1 MQQITRREFLRI
13 SALSAAA
20 SVAAACATPAPGTSP
35 AGSAVQPT
43 AAAVQPAASPATA
56 VPVSQGYNEAP
67 EFAAQV
73 QSGALPPV
81 DERLPVA
88 PLVITPVEEVG
99 QYGGTWRLVS
109 LDDAMGWIRMA
120 NNVEPFLRWNLTA
133 TGHVPNL
140 LESWQWNEDAT
151 ALTASL
157 RKGIRWSDGTD
168 LTVNDY
174 LFWWNDLV
182 LDERVPINN
191 PVGTLVGGKMM
202 EVSKVDDYTLSYQFA
217 AANPLF
223 LEYHSRG
230 YGQSSWF
237 MVPAHYFKQY
247 HPQYST
253 TVAKDEVDPLL
264 DRYNNRD
271 HYPDIPVFTAYQVSD
286 FRSGERATFKR
297 NPYYWKVDTEGNQLP
312 YIDALDVVIVA
323 NRELVIM
330 MGTAG
335 ELDCQFRDFAVRDVP
350 LLKENA
356 EKGDYRVM
364 MWKRGDFG
372 WPALLLGYDYP
383 DEEIVDLMY
392 DKRFRQALSWDINR
406 QRIND
411 IVSLGLAVPRQAAL
425 SSDSPE
431 FQSPEG
437 RAVFEE
443 WANSYAEYQ
452 PETAKKLLDEV
463 GVVDA
468 NGDGWRERPNG
479 KDLELVVDILVT
491 DPQCIDAMDLIK
503 EDWEGIGLKTTLN
516 VIEGT
521 VMTQRANEGQYMIWA
536 RGSNC
541 AWGVVSAPPHWTPIE
556 FTGYAIAP
564 RIGLYYQTGGKSGIQ
579 PRPGSALEQLQQAY
593 TEVIS
598 EVDPVE
604 REKKLLRA
612 YRIHIDEGPV
622 NIGTI
627 AEHPSPAVVK
637 NSFRN
642 VPEFGVPGPWDLGY
656 PGTTAPEQ
664 YFFKA

>member
-1 MQQITRREFLRI
+1 MHDITRREFLRI
-13 SALSAAA
+13 SALTAAT
-20 SVAAACATPAPGTSP
+20 SLAAACATPAPAAVP
-35 AGSAVQPT
+35 AEPAVQPG
-43 AAAVQPAASPATA
+43 APAAPAAPSTE
-56 VPVSQGYNEAP
+56 GFKEAP

-73 QSGALPPV
+73 ESAALPPV
-81 DERLPVA
+81 DERLPLS
-88 PLVITPVEEVG
+88 PLIITPIEEVG

-133 TGHVPNL
+133 TAHVPNL
-140 LESWQWNEDAT
+140 LETWEWNDDAT
-151 ALTASL
+151 ALTVGL
-157 RKGIRWSDGTD
+157 RKGIKWSDGTD
-168 LTVNDY
+168 LTADDY

-182 LDERVPINN
+182 LDDRVPINN
-191 PVGTLVGGKMM
+191 PVGTFVGGKMV

-237 MVPAHYFKQY
+237 IVPAHYMKQF
-247 HPQYST
+247 HPEYNT
-253 TVAKDEVDPLL
+253 AVTNDAIDDLL
-264 DRYNNRD
+264 DHYNNRD
-271 HYPDIPVFTAYQVSD
+271 HYPDMPVFAAYQIAD
-286 FRSGERATFKR
+286 FKSGEYAKFRR
-297 NPYYWKVDTEGNQLP
+297 NPYYWKVDTEGQQLP
-312 YIDALDVVIVA
+312 YIDGLDVTIVA

-350 LLKENA
+350 LLKENE
-356 EKGDYRVM
+356 EKGDYRVL

-392 DKRFRQALSWDINR
+392 DKRFRQALSWAINR

-411 IVSLGLAVPRQAAL
+411 LVALGLAVPRQAAL

-437 RAVFEE
+437 RAVFDE
-443 WANSYAEYQ
+443 WAASYAELQ
-452 PETAKKLLDEV
+452 PETAKQLLDEV

-479 KDLELVVDILVT
+479 KDLELIVDIVVT

-503 EDWEGIGLKTTLN
+503 EDWESVGLKTTLN
-516 VIEGT
+516 VIDGT
-521 VMTQRANEGQYMIWA
+521 VMGQRANEGQYMFWA

-556 FTGYAIAP
+556 FTSYGIAP
-564 RIGLYYQTGGKSGIQ
+564 RIGLYFQTGGKSGIQ
-579 PRPGSALEQLQQAY
+579 PRPGSALEQLQLAY
-593 TEVIS
+593 SEVIS

-604 REKKLLRA
+604 REKKLLQA
-612 YRIHIDEGPV
+612 YRIHIDDGPV

-637 NSFRN
+637 NNFRN
-642 VPEFGVPGPWDLGY
+642 VPDFGVPGPWDLGF

-664 YFFKA
+664 YFIKA